1 VLQHH
6 VTVRG
11 TDEVSFDEEWD
22 RLKAAAAVK
31 QDSVQMRLN
40 QAPSSGDHPGG
51 SGAHGE
57 GFSANAASINGSS
70 HVLMEI
76 AGLLYEGR
84 MDGEN
89 ATMCRSP
96 RAHADV
102 ASNVDIFARFA
113 KDRYNDMVVLLAA
126 LSTKLKASGNDY
138 TRTDQDIQGRMNAM
152 LDCGRYVAP
161 GDR

>member
-1 VLQHH
+1 M
-6 VTVRG
+6 
-11 TDEVSFDEEWD
+11 SFDEEWGQF
-22 RLKAAAAVK
+22 KAAAAAK

-40 QAPSSGDHPGG
+40 QAPTGGDHPG
-51 SGAHGE
+51 SGPGTGGE

-70 HVLMEI
+70 HLLMEI

-102 ASNVDIFARFA
+102 AANVDMFARFA
-113 KDRYNDMVVLLAA
+113 KDQYNDMVVLLAA

-138 TRTDQDIQGRMNAM
+138 TRIDQDIQGTMNAM